1 MAPVVVA
8 LLISTGWL
16 LTSSHG
22 NVQEAPL
29 LWLLTLA
36 SALLVWKTRIHL
48 LWLLAVGAALG
59 ALGLI

>member
-1 MAPVVVA
+1 